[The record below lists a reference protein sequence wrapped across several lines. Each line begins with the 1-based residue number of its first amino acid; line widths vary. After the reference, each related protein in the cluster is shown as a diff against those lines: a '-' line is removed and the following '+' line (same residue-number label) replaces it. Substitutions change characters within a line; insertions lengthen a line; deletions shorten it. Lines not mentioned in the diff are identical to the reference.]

1 MEGPRHRRESDGRA
15 QTKVVDG
22 GEMDG
27 VAEGSVGR
35 GTRAGA
41 G

>member
-15 QTKVVDG
+15 QTMVVDS
-22 GEMDG
+22 GEIDG
-27 VAEGSVGR
+27 VVERSAGR
-35 GTRAGA
+35 GSQAGV